1 MAPEKVSEC
10 LIGSQVLGELI
21 ALPPIWTELVLTI
34 YADGGFDGQLRR
46 FSLFPSVTFFKK
58 SPTGDIYLS
67 TTGYDGRPRLDDWN
81 QRGQGWG
88 SVRNEGYGAS
98 FGNPWDIIDPSY
110 GRDNGNLE
118 KLKWRVRGFQVP

>member
-46 FSLFPSVTFFKK
+46 FSSVPKRDVLRKK
-58 SPTGDIYLS
+58 PYRRYL
-67 TTGYDGRPRLDDWN
+67 PQHDW
-81 QRGQGWG
+81 
-88 SVRNEGYGAS
+88 
-98 FGNPWDIIDPSY
+98 
-110 GRDNGNLE
+110 L
-118 KLKWRVRGFQVP
+118 